1 MTNSTKAAHR
11 PPIHMIDSEAET
23 LTNLAIGAEDRQP
36 DVSEMLLQEIG
47 RAHLHPPAKIPVDVV
62 TMLST
67 VEFTD
72 KATGATRTLQLVYPR
87 DADIAE
93 GRISILTPVGAGLI
107 GLRAGQSIIW
117 PDRHGRERI
126 LTIEKVAQLDREGVT
141 PGG

>member
-1 MTNSTKAAHR
+1 
-11 PPIHMIDSEAET
+11 MIDSEAEA
-23 LTNLAIGAEDRQP
+23 LANLAVGAEENQP
-36 DVSEMLLQEIG
+36 DVSELLLQEIG
-47 RAHLHPPAKIPVDVV
+47 RARLHPAAKIPAGVV

-126 LTIEKVAQLDREGVT
+126 LTIEKVVQLDKEELAS
-141 PGG
+141 GG

>member
-1 MTNSTKAAHR
+1 MTDNSKAAHR
-11 PPIHMIDSEAET
+11 PPIHMIDSEAEA
-23 LTNLAIGAEDRQP
+23 LTNLAIGAEDRHP

-47 RAHLHPPAKIPVDVV
+47 RARLHPAAKIPADAV

-72 KATGATRTLQLVYPR
+72 KATGATRTLQLVYPK
-87 DADIAE
+87 DADIAQ

-117 PDRHGRERI
+117 PDRHGKERV
-126 LTIEKVAQLDREGVT
+126 LTIEKVAQLDKEGLARA
-141 PGG
+141 G

>member
-1 MTNSTKAAHR
+1 MTNNTKAAHR
-11 PPIHMIDSEAET
+11 PPIHMIDSEAEA
-23 LTNLAIGAEDRQP
+23 LANLAIGAEESQP
-36 DVSEMLLQEIG
+36 DVSELLLQEIG
-47 RAHLHPPAKIPVDVV
+47 RARLHPAAKIPADVI

-72 KATGATRTLQLVYPR
+72 KASGATRTLQLVYPK

-126 LTIEKVAQLDREGVT
+126 LTIEKVVQLDKEVASQG
-141 PGG
+141 